1 MKPKN
6 KILLAGIDL
15 DGTLLRNDKTISS
28 FTAEAMINAARRGI
42 CLVPV
47 TGRPLSGIPQCVL
60 QLGVCD
66 YAVTTNGAVIT
77 DLRTGECV
85 YGAPIT
91 HSKTVLI
98 MKELDEAGISY
109 EAFADGFGYLSPA
122 VMEKY
127 KRKYESTPVGDY
139 IKASRK
145 VVQDPAAEFI
155 KGGKCADEIF
165 ISCGSSARRTK
176 IAERYETDSEI
187 QLCFLDDTFLEIT
200 ALGADK
206 GTAFGYL
213 RSMLGIKRENTIAF
227 GDNTNDVSL
236 VEAAGV
242 FAAMEN
248 SCDEFKMQ
256 ADIIAPSNEKD
267 GVAKY

>member
-47 TGRPLSGIPQCVL
+47 TGRPLSVIPQCVL

-139 IKASRK
+139 IKVSRK
-145 VVQDPAAEFI
+145 IVQAPAAEFI
-155 KGGKCADEIF
+155 KGGK
-165 ISCGSSARRTK
+165 
-176 IAERYETDSEI
+176 
-187 QLCFLDDTFLEIT
+187 
-200 ALGADK
+200 
-206 GTAFGYL
+206 
-213 RSMLGIKRENTIAF
+213 
-227 GDNTNDVSL
+227 
-236 VEAAGV
+236 
-242 FAAMEN
+242 
-248 SCDEFKMQ
+248 
-256 ADIIAPSNEKD
+256 
-267 GVAKY
+267 

>member
-77 DLRTGECV
+77 DLRTSECV
-85 YGAPIT
+85 YSAPIT

-122 VMEKY
+122 VMEN
-127 KRKYESTPVGDY
+127 
-139 IKASRK
+139 
-145 VVQDPAAEFI
+145 
-155 KGGKCADEIF
+155 
-165 ISCGSSARRTK
+165 ISA
-176 IAERYETDSEI
+176 
-187 QLCFLDDTFLEIT
+187 
-200 ALGADK
+200 
-206 GTAFGYL
+206 
-213 RSMLGIKRENTIAF
+213 
-227 GDNTNDVSL
+227 NTNQL
-236 VEAAGV
+236 
-242 FAAMEN
+242 
-248 SCDEFKMQ
+248 
-256 ADIIAPSNEKD
+256 P
-267 GVAKY
+267 